1 MNIYNSYLQL
11 TKSIIK
17 NRNLIIEMAKQE
29 LRDKYVGQVFGK
41 YWVFIHPIFL
51 TGMYLFVFGVVY
63 RQRIGGTYEMPLDFT
78 SYILSGLVSWFF
90 IMDALSKSCTIITIN
105 KTLIKQIL
113 FPLEILPLKSLL
125 ASLLPQLVTLL
136 ILIIYV
142 LISNGSLLITYL
154 LIPLLIFLEF
164 TILIG
169 VSYFLSI
176 VGVFFKDMKDVVQL
190 FITAGIYI
198 LPVVFLPQ
206 WVPSIF
212 KPFIFINP
220 FSHLVWCFQDAL
232 YFGRFEH
239 PQSWIISFLMGFLS
253 YSFGYKFFKKLQP
266 YIGNVI

>member
-1 MNIYNSYLQL
+1 MSPTELLKKITLSTITIDNFFCDLIKEFWVFTFHNSLPFFKEKHL
-11 TKSIIK
+11 SVLSKSIIK
-17 NRNLIIEMAKQE
+17 NRNLSIEMAKQE

-142 LISNGSLLITYL
+142 LISNGSLVTGT
-154 LIPLLIFLEF
+154 PTSE
-164 TILIG
+164 
-169 VSYFLSI
+169 
-176 VGVFFKDMKDVVQL
+176 VFE
-190 FITAGIYI
+190 I
-198 LPVVFLPQ
+198 
-206 WVPSIF
+206 
-212 KPFIFINP
+212 
-220 FSHLVWCFQDAL
+220 H
-232 YFGRFEH
+232 
-239 PQSWIISFLMGFLS
+239 
-253 YSFGYKFFKKLQP
+253 
-266 YIGNVI
+266 